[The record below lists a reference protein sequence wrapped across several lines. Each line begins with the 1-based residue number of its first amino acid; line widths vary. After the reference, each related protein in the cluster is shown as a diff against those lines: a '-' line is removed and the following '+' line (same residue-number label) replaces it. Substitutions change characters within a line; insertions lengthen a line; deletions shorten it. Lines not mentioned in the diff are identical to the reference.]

1 MDPPVGGRPVCQAA
15 ECRRAAFPASDG
27 SAAERAAFSR
37 VIPWWPR
44 VRATRRQ
51 RSPASRRCS
60 PTGNS
65 ANCTSS
71 AGSNLRRR
79 RRAAAFSA
87 GAGSATGRTAAD
99 EVRLQD
105 AEALILD
112 VESRALRCPTYAAH
126 FVLPLEIGRPPEH
139 VDVRPLDERGQH
151 VVQVTGG
158 SVVAVQDLES
168 RGALV
173 EHRGDGLTHAP
184 GTLMD
189 RHDDREG
196 GCCQTLGMG
205 LLALE
210 QQRSSNVP
218 QLGALGRSPAT
229 TAVHRPT
236 PKPPGVE
243 WPRRPTGCRSRFQ
256 LTDNPGIKPS
266 GAERAS
272 ANDPM
277 VRMRSAH
284 R

>member
-1 MDPPVGGRPVCQAA
+1 MSLTGRSTNGA
-15 ECRRAAFPASDG
+15 E
-27 SAAERAAFSR
+27 
-37 VIPWWPR
+37 
-44 VRATRRQ
+44 
-51 RSPASRRCS
+51 
-60 PTGNS
+60 
-65 ANCTSS
+65 TSS
-71 AGSNLRRR
+71 KSPVDQSSQSRI
-79 RRAAAFSA
+79 S
-87 GAGSATGRTAAD
+87 SP
-99 EVRLQD
+99 EVRWSSTEEM
-105 AEALILD
+105 A
-112 VESRALRCPTYAAH
+112 SPMRH
-126 FVLPLEIGRPPEH
+126 
-139 VDVRPLDERGQH
+139 
-151 VVQVTGG
+151 
-158 SVVAVQDLES
+158 
-168 RGALV
+168 
-173 EHRGDGLTHAP
+173 
-184 GTLMD
+184 

-272 ANDPM
+272 ASDPM

>member
-1 MDPPVGGRPVCQAA
+1 VGALSVRPQSAGGQPSPPVTAAQPRGRPLVGSSPGGHVCGPHAGSVHQH
-15 ECRRAAFPASDG
+15 RDG
-27 SAAERAAFSR
+27 
-37 VIPWWPR
+37 
-44 VRATRRQ
+44 VRQPATRPTARPV
-51 RSPASRRCS
+51 PARTCGGGGGPPPSR
-60 PTGNS
+60 
-65 ANCTSS
+65 
-71 AGSNLRRR
+71 
-79 RRAAAFSA
+79 
-87 GAGSATGRTAAD
+87 
-99 EVRLQD
+99 QD

-272 ANDPM
+272 ASDPM